1 MDRKILEKAK
11 KLQAL
16 VERGEMGEALAAKR
30 ALDALCL
37 ANGLDIETLFN
48 EKKEWKYF
56 KLPYYN
62 EYARKLLFQCLHK
75 VLNVGSIEYRSN
87 KYKTVV
93 SIELTDAEYIETKE
107 MYEFYFKQWKKEVKS
122 MMNDLYEAFLNKYDI
137 FSEDAKS
144 DDTEMTPEKWEKI
157 LRIMRMSEQLEDVS
171 FLKGIE

>member
-1 MDRKILEKAK
+1 MDRKTLEKAK

-48 EKKEWKYF
+48 EKKEERCF
-56 KLPYYN
+56 KLPYSN
-62 EYARKLLFQCLHK
+62 TYARKLLFQCVHK
-75 VLNVGSIEYRSN
+75 VLNKDPITYHSN
-87 KYKTVV
+87 KYKTFI
-93 SIELTDAEYIETKE
+93 SIKLTDAEYIEVKE
-107 MYEFYFKQWKKEVKS
+107 MYEFYSKQWKKEVKS
-122 MMNDLYEAFLNKYDI
+122 MMDNLYEAFLNKHDI
-137 FSEDAKS
+137 FSENVES

>member
-48 EKKEWKYF
+48 EKKERKYF

-75 VLNVGSIEYRSN
+75 VLNVGSFEYRSN
-87 KYKTVV
+87 KYKLLFLLNSLMLNILKLKKCMN
-93 SIELTDAEYIETKE
+93 SI
-107 MYEFYFKQWKKEVKS
+107 
-122 MMNDLYEAFLNKYDI
+122 LNNGRKRL
-137 FSEDAKS
+137 S
-144 DDTEMTPEKWEKI
+144 
-157 LRIMRMSEQLEDVS
+157 R
-171 FLKGIE
+171 